1 MNDLVETKTSIFR
14 NTNQNGYIFENNDD
28 KQIAKYCKNINNKI
42 QFGFKNR
49 KLDFLVNTI
58 LIPALKLLYK
68 WQKNI

>member
-1 MNDLVETKTSIFR
+1 MDIFLK
-14 NTNQNGYIFENNDD
+14 NNDD

-58 LIPALKLLYK
+58 LIPAL
-68 WQKNI
+68 QTFI